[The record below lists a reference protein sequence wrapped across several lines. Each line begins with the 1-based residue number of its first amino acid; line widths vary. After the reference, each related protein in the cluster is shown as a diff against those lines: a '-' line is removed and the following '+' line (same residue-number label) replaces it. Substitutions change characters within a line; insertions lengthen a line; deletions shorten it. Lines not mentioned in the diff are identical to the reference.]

1 MTARLASVLML
12 VGLTVPSTLAAQS
25 APLEFLGF
33 NPGTTR
39 KEVETLVT
47 NHGGEWN
54 CAPSKKD
61 RRFSECRGVIRP
73 QGLGELN
80 IIGSMVNGS
89 AAVLLIEGTVDD
101 ILLTRWVDNL
111 TSSFGKVPAVLANRQ
126 AMWQWTRQRRMIRV
140 TTKIDQGVR
149 LVSVS
154 LVDGPILDAL

>member
-1 MTARLASVLML
+1 
-12 VGLTVPSTLAAQS
+12 
-25 APLEFLGF
+25 
-33 NPGTTR
+33 
-39 KEVETLVT
+39 
-47 NHGGEWN
+47 
-54 CAPSKKD
+54 
-61 RRFSECRGVIRP
+61 
-73 QGLGELN
+73 
-80 IIGSMVNGS
+80 MVNGS